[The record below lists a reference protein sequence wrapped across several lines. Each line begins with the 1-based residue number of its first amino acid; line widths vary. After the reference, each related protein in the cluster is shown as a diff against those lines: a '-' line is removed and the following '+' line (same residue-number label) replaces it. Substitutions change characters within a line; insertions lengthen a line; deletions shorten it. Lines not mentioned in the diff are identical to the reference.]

1 MKKIFLTITILMV
14 LLSSCERIDYNDI
27 NQNPYSP
34 TEDNIDAMLL
44 GGMLSYSQLGNRAGY
59 SVASLYAQYQAQFAY
74 SNEQLYNQ
82 FPGEWKTNY
91 VDILSN
97 LKVVAN
103 TTEDLRGST
112 VNMNAIAELMSVLV
126 WKRVTDTF
134 GDVPY
139 FEALQGG
146 NNITPAYTTQ
156 RDIYIDLISR
166 VKDARDMI
174 DSTQFVPNANT
185 DIFYAGDMAKW
196 GKFANS
202 LLLSLTIQLSNTDLA
217 SMAQTEFNNALNNGY
232 GVMESNDEVF
242 TPDLGGGN
250 QNPIST
256 QRSADYNLSK
266 ELTDALNG
274 YNGPWGAGFNDPKNV
289 TSTAGNTPDYRL
301 AKYSSSNMNDG
312 IPYGFQSYPGG
323 GADMNNTLDS
333 EGSDYTLFSAAYT
346 WLNRAEGALIYASD
360 DDSNTMLTNAI
371 VTSYDQ
377 HGLQAS
383 DGEARATLRITN
395 VTGEV
400 TLAQV
405 IGEEKWFALFP
416 DGFSAW
422 TEYRRT
428 GYPMLHAAPEA
439 TNGGIIPH
447 RMIYPIGEASSNPDG
462 YSQGVQGLTPADDK
476 NTSKIWWE

>member
-1 MKKIFLTITILMV
+1 
-14 LLSSCERIDYNDI
+14 
-27 NQNPYSP
+27 
-34 TEDNIDAMLL
+34 
-44 GGMLSYSQLGNRAGY
+44 
-59 SVASLYAQYQAQFAY
+59 
-74 SNEQLYNQ
+74 
-82 FPGEWKTNY
+82 
-91 VDILSN
+91 

-112 VNMNAIAELMSVLV
+112 VNINAIAELMSVLV

-174 DSTQFVPNANT
+174 DDTKFTPNANV
-185 DIFYAGDMAKW
+185 DIFYGGDMDKW

-202 LLLSLTIQLSNTDLA
+202 LLLSLTIQLSNTDVA
-217 SMAQTEFNNALNNGY
+217 SMAQTEFNNALNNSY
-232 GVMESNDEVF
+232 GVMENNDDNMVF

-274 YNGPWGAGFNDPKNV
+274 NPGPWGPGEFDPKNV
-289 TSTAGNTPDYRL
+289 TSTAGNSPDYRL
-301 AKYSSSNMNDG
+301 AKYSSANMTDG
-312 IPYGFQSYPGG
+312 VPYGFQNYSGG
-323 GADMNNTLDS
+323 GADMNDTLDG
-333 EGSDYTLFSAAYT
+333 EGADYTLFSAAYT
-346 WLNRAEGALIYASD
+346 YLNRAEGALIYASGENSD
-360 DDSNTMLTNAI
+360 DMLRNAI
-371 VTSYDQ
+371 VTSFTQ
-377 HGLQAS
+377 HGLPDTLANNKA
-383 DGEARATLRITN
+383 DERIADATGT
-395 VTGEV
+395 VTK
-400 TLAQV
+400 AQV

-428 GYPMLHAAPEA
+428 GYPMLHPAPKS
-439 TNGGIIPH
+439 TNGGVIPH
-447 RMIYPIGEASSNPDG
+447 RMLYPSGEASSNPSG

-476 NTSKIWWE
+476 NTSKIWWEL